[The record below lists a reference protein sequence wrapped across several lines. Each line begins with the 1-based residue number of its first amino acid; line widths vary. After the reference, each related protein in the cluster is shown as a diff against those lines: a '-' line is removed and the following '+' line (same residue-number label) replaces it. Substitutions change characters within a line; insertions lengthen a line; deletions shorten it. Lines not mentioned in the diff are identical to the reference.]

1 MVGLLGIC
9 FLVGAFEGATEE
21 GATEAVEEGRE
32 QMGLFSG
39 LGLLLLGR

>member
-9 FLVGAFEGATEE
+9 FLVGAFEGATE
-21 GATEAVEEGRE
+21 AVEEGRV

-39 LGLLLLGR
+39 LGLLLLLGR